1 MTVHGREMP
10 FVVDTGSEV
19 TVLPDILYQHLKS
32 YIPVEEDV
40 RRWFKIYG
48 ANGLEIP
55 TLDMPR

>member
-1 MTVHGREMP
+1 MP